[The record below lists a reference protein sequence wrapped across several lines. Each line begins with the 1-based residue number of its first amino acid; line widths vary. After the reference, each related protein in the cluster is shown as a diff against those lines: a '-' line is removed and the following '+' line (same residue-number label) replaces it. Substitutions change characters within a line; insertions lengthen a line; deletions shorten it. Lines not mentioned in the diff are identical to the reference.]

1 MMGGGHKWEGN
12 ASIGIGNI
20 TKDTRYSCTL
30 IQLFWPL
37 WRSAFQQRV
46 KICTYVVWTRWPQ
59 TDTGHQVSTC
69 HCSGHGKCA
78 DAPCRWITANTSGA
92 LALGFYLLL
101 PLAGSSSPAAS
112 SALDWL
118 SQQSTP
124 LSTLCSLSQGLD
136 EATPPKH
143 ISPPDPVLQ
152 KSTATNNVFLL
163 LIKPIYLESKWWA
176 IRSHMYFFFSFS
188 LFFLFSSLPP
198 LSHSL
203 SPPPFFFIPVGNSL
217 PWSLF
222 HPSILLSLPFSQS
235 IFIIWHISL
244 ALSSFWVG

>member
-188 LFFLFSSLPP
+188 LFFPYSPLPP

-203 SPPPFFFIPVGNSL
+203 SPPPFFSYLWEIAYHGAY
-217 PWSLF
+217 
-222 HPSILLSLPFSQS
+222 SILLFFFPFLSL
-235 IFIIWHISL
+235 SL
-244 ALSSFWVG
+244 YLLFDIYH